1 MRLRDILSLMW
12 KRLGIIAS
20 IVGDVQGRFIATL
33 FYYTILAPFGLIAQR
48 STDPLRRQVESTD
61 SYWLERPPVPS
72 ELEAAKRQ
80 G

>member
-1 MRLRDILSLMW
+1 MREILSLMW

-33 FYYTILAPFGLIAQR
+33 FYYTILVPFGLIAR
-48 STDPLRRQVESTD
+48 MSSDPLRRQIEPAN
-61 SYWLERPPVPS
+61 SYWLERPPVPT
-72 ELEAAKRQ
+72 ELDAAKRQ